1 MGGQIRANEMLDITR
16 KTLVSKEFSVRI
28 RL

>member
-1 MGGQIRANEMLDITR
+1 MGGQIRANEMLDIKR
-16 KTLVSKEFSVRI
+16 KTLASKEFSVSI